1 MKNALKIKRF
11 FNWPR
16 LIALVGLG
24 LLVIISLKHPLHAQS
39 ISQGFKTDQSLQ
51 SGMIVRIKPS
61 DSGKVEMSSSG
72 NAQDM
77 YGVVVSLNAA
87 PLTLSDNNQQV
98 YVAANGRFDV
108 LVSDQAGDIKSGDYI
123 TISSLD
129 GIGDKATS
137 SDVYII
143 GRALSSF
150 DAKTNAVSKVEIKQG
165 NSKQTVN
172 IGRVQTEIAAARNPL
187 HKTIDSQVPGV
198 LQRASDVLAGKQVS
212 SWRIYAATGFL
223 LASVI
228 LSASLLYGGI
238 RSAMTAIGRN
248 PLSKNSITKGM
259 TRVVVGGL
267 VIFLTGVFAV
277 YLILRI

>member
-198 LQRASDVLAGKQVS
+198 LQRASDVLAGKPVS

>member
-1 MKNALKIKRF
+1 MKNALQIKRF

-16 LIALVGLG
+16 LLALIGLG
-24 LLVIISLKHPLHAQS
+24 LLVIISVKHPLHAQS

-51 SGMIVRIKPS
+51 SGMIVRIKPG

-87 PLTLSDNNQQV
+87 PITLSDNSQQV
-98 YVAANGRFDV
+98 YVATSGRFDV
-108 LVSDQAGDIKSGDYI
+108 LVSDQAGEIKSGDYI
-123 TISSLD
+123 TISSID
-129 GIGDKATS
+129 GVGNKAS
-137 SDVYII
+137 SNDTYVV
-143 GRALSSF
+143 GRALSGF
-150 DAKTNAVSKVEIKQG
+150 DAKTSTVSKVEVNQG
-165 NSKQTVN
+165 SNKQTVN
-172 IGRVQTEIAAARNPL
+172 IGRVQTEVAAARNPL
-187 HKTIDSQVPGV
+187 HKSVDSQLPGV
-198 LQRASDVLAGKQVS
+198 LRRTSEVLAGKPVS
-212 SWRIYAATGFL
+212 SWRVYAATGIL

-228 LSASLLYGGI
+228 LSSSLLYGGI

-248 PLSKNSITKGM
+248 PLSKSSITKGM
-259 TRVVVGGL
+259 TQVIVGGL